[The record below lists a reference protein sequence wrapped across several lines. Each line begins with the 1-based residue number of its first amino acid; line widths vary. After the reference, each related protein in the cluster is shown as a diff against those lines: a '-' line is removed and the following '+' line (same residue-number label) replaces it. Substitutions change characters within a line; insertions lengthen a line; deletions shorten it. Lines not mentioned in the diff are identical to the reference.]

1 MSTVLAATNQSN
13 ISSWLIDRFSTYK
26 KLLRVCAW
34 IKRFIYNSKLQKH
47 LRSSGELSVEELLE
61 SELFMLKLVQTE
73 VFANEKDKRL
83 EVLKAFKDDK
93 GLIRLKTRITE
104 RDDTYNF
111 RYPIVLPACHD
122 LVTLL
127 IKEKHD
133 KLGHAGVQI
142 LLNNLREDYW
152 VLGGRKAIRAVLKGC
167 STCQR
172 YSSKPM
178 EVISAPLP
186 LDRVRDAAIFEVTG
200 VDAAGPIFLKGPQ
213 KAWIILFTCAVYRA
227 VHLELVTSLSTVA
240 FIDALRRFISRR
252 GRPSIIYSDNG
263 KNFVGLDNLLK
274 LVDWQKVEKFG
285 TINKIQW
292 RFNPPSAAWWGG
304 WWERLIGVLKRL
316 LRRILKKACLSY
328 EEMLTVLYDCE
339 AVINSRPLTA
349 MSDNAQDFVPLT
361 PSMFLQ
367 EIKEVGV
374 LDCDFLERCR
384 LDKRFVYRQSIKDQL
399 RSRFRIEYLG
409 ELMYHDNKRSKRI
422 RQPQIGDIVLIGNDN
437 QKRLD
442 WPLARVTE
450 LILGKDNKPRVVRLK
465 TASGELTRPVQRI
478 YSLEMDDEFNV
489 NKNVLIEKRKESLN
503 SDCLD

>member
-1 MSTVLAATNQSN
+1 
-13 ISSWLIDRFSTYK
+13 
-26 KLLRVCAW
+26 
-34 IKRFIYNSKLQKH
+34 
-47 LRSSGELSVEELLE
+47 
-61 SELFMLKLVQTE
+61 
-73 VFANEKDKRL
+73 
-83 EVLKAFKDDK
+83 
-93 GLIRLKTRITE
+93 
-104 RDDTYNF
+104 
-111 RYPIVLPACHD
+111 
-122 LVTLL
+122 
-127 IKEKHD
+127 
-133 KLGHAGVQI
+133 
-142 LLNNLREDYW
+142 
-152 VLGGRKAIRAVLKGC
+152 
-167 STCQR
+167 
-172 YSSKPM
+172 
-178 EVISAPLP
+178 
-186 LDRVRDAAIFEVTG
+186 
-200 VDAAGPIFLKGPQ
+200 
-213 KAWIILFTCAVYRA
+213 
-227 VHLELVTSLSTVA
+227 
-240 FIDALRRFISRR
+240 
-252 GRPSIIYSDNG
+252 
-263 KNFVGLDNLLK
+263 
-274 LVDWQKVEKFG
+274 
-285 TINKIQW
+285 
-292 RFNPPSAAWWGG
+292 
-304 WWERLIGVLKRL
+304 
-316 LRRILKKACLSY
+316 
-328 EEMLTVLYDCE
+328 MLTVLCDCE